1 MAFFGAY
8 PWWTPEQVEFQKK
21 TAEFL
26 DTLVEEEAKSR
37 WTREFPFEL
46 YEKIGATGMTGA
58 AIPKEYGGLGL
69 GATGSCI
76 VAEECWKRFPGIGR
90 IVVGNFNG
98 GLRQV
103 YEHGTEE
110 QKKRM
115 LPPIAGGEIGA
126 VAITEVTAGTDA
138 AGISLQA
145 RLSDDGK
152 YYILNGRKRFIVGA
166 GVAKRYF
173 IYAQTSFDPADIKKH
188 KHLSAFIIHSDLE
201 GFHSE
206 KVNEILGFENV
217 QNGSLYLKDVKVP
230 VEDRLGA
237 EGEGWAILMGG
248 MNFERTNI
256 SATMCGLHRGIM
268 QYMID
273 YPSRRVQFGKPTIDV
288 PANQDKIAD
297 IVMRAKLLRDSVFVT
312 AYKWDLDM
320 DITIDASAV
329 KGIAAQLALQSG
341 DDATQVLGGD
351 GINRFYPVQNWFEL
365 GKADHIAGGTV
376 EACKLTV
383 FRMAQKKMKEDTTM
397 PRRYLDP
404 ELRVPIPTYK
414 PVESKKPAT
423 AENLLELLAENY
435 LINPGLHMTPGDI
448 MLYLDADAEK
458 VEALITELEQA
469 GDAHTVRNRKTNLAT
484 LVAATYP
491 GLDKAHDREWY
502 EWYPDY
508 VTKDPRRTF

>member
-1 MAFFGAY
+1 MAYFGAY
-8 PWWTPEQVEFQKK
+8 PWWDEETVEFQKK

-26 DTLVEEEAKSR
+26 DTLVEEEMKSR

-76 VAEECWKRFPGIGR
+76 VAEECWKRFPGVGR

-115 LPPIAGGEIGA
+115 LPPIAGGELGA
-126 VAITEVTAGTDA
+126 VAITEITAGTDA
-138 AGISLQA
+138 SGMSLVA
-145 RLSDDGK
+145 KKEGDH
-152 YYILNGRKRFIVGA
+152 YVLNGRKRFIVAA
-166 GVAKRYF
+166 GVADRYF
-173 IYAQTSFDPADIKKH
+173 IYAQTSTDPAVIKKH
-188 KHLSAFIIHSDLE
+188 KHLSAFIIHKDLE

-217 QNGSLYLKDVKVP
+217 QNGSLYLKDVIVP
-230 VEDRLGA
+230 ECDRLGE
-237 EGEGWAILMGG
+237 EGDGWAILMGG
-248 MNFERTNI
+248 LNFERTNI
-256 SATMCGLHRGIM
+256 AATMSGLHRGII
-268 QYMID
+268 QYIFD
-273 YPSRRVQFGKPTIDV
+273 YPARRVQFGKPTINI

-297 IVMRAKLLRDSVFVT
+297 IIMRAKILRDSVFVT
-312 AYKWDLDM
+312 AYKWDLGM
-320 DITIDASAV
+320 DVTIDASAV
-329 KGIAAQLALQSG
+329 KGIAAKMALESG
-341 DDATQVLGGD
+341 DDASQILGGD

-376 EACKLTV
+376 EACRLTV
-383 FRMAQKKMKEDTTM
+383 FGQAQKKMGIDTVM
-397 PRRYLDP
+397 PRRILDP

-414 PVESKKPAT
+414 PVESKVEAT

-448 MLYLDADAEK
+448 QVYMDADDEK
-458 VEALITELEQA
+458 VQALITELEEA
-469 GDAHTVRNRKTNLAT
+469 GDAHTIRNRKTNAAT

-491 GLDKAHDREWY
+491 GLDKAHDHTWY

-508 VTKDPRRTF
+508 VKADPRRTF